1 MPRGGRRQGTPG
13 KAYSNRT
20 DLSTGMKP
28 VPSGGVDTTAAG
40 GMTGSAPTPQG
51 PPPMPLPAPEDSPML
66 FDETARPDEP
76 VTAGLPIGPGPGP
89 SRDTRAADTKK
100 VQKYLPLI
108 ALYLDRPDTPDSVR
122 HLYRYIR
129 GA

>member
-1 MPRGGRRQGTPG
+1 MPRGGARKGTAG

-20 DLSTGMKP
+20 DMMTNRAPDATG
-28 VPSGGVDTTAAG
+28 TAASG
-40 GMTGSAPTPQG
+40 GMTAPAPADPQG
-51 PPPMPLPAPEDSPML
+51 PPPMLPAPEDTPML
-66 FDETARPDEP
+66 FDDSQVPDEP
-76 VTAGLPIGPGPGP
+76 VTAGLPIGAGPGP
-89 SRDTRAADTKK
+89 DRDTRAADTRK

-108 ALYLDRPDTPDSVR
+108 AMYLDRPDTPDSVR